1 MAPLYDINNLLLDCP
16 VFESLRKSIFGST
29 VYTLYFRPLIQ
40 TLGRGPMVRSP
51 RSSFAPL
58 FIGWGRV
65 APRPPIITTNEL
77 LLPSFLIFQVE
88 LPPEDDVQPILQTLA
103 QETGALESDTLS
115 SAEVS

>member
-1 MAPLYDINNLLLDCP
+1 
-16 VFESLRKSIFGST
+16 
-29 VYTLYFRPLIQ
+29 
-40 TLGRGPMVRSP
+40 MVRSS
-51 RSSFAPL
+51 RSSFAPP

-65 APRPPIITTNEL
+65 APRPPIIPTNEL